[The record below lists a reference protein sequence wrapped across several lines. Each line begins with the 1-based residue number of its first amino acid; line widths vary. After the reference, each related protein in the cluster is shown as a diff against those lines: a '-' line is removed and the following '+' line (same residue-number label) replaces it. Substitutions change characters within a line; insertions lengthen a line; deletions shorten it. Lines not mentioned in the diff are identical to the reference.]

1 MRPRHKLTTGLTLAV
16 VMSIG
21 GWKAG
26 EAWRLAAERAECAS
40 TGELTPAPV
49 DTSPDLRL
57 VLNVPAYRLDVVES
71 GAVTRS
77 IPVAVGQ
84 PKYRTPLGHF
94 RIDYAVWNPSW
105 RPPDSEWARRERPKA
120 PGWSNP
126 VGRVKLHVTGL
137 VFLHGTPIEASLGTA
152 ASHACVRMS
161 NPDAIA
167 LARLVHAHAGPPI
180 PPTLLDELVADTART
195 RTLVLSRT
203 VPVDIEYGLAEV
215 RDADLVLYFDV
226 YRYAGT
232 RVPSTEAQGIEA
244 LRARRGD
251 TAAIRLARLHELA
264 RSARRATV
272 RLPLDSLFEPGGALP
287 QRPPLARARGADD
300 SGRTNIAGIICYETE
315 SCPRE

>member
-1 MRPRHKLTTGLTLAV
+1 MRARHKLTTGLTLAV

-26 EAWRLAAERAECAS
+26 NEWSLAKRERAECTS
-40 TGELTPAPV
+40 IGEPAPAPV

-57 VLNVPAYRLDVVES
+57 VMNVPAYRLDVLED

-84 PKYRTPLGHF
+84 PKFRTPLGHF
-94 RIDYAVWNPSW
+94 RIDYAVWNPWW
-105 RPPDSEWARRERPKA
+105 RPPASEWARKERPKA

-161 NPDAIA
+161 NADAIA
-167 LARLVHAHAGPPI
+167 LARVIHSHAGPPT
-180 PPTLLDELVADTART
+180 PPTLLDELIADTART

-203 VPVDIEYGLAEV
+203 VPVDIEYRLAEV
-215 RDADLVLYFDV
+215 RDADLVLYFDI

-232 RVPSTEAQGIEA
+232 RVPPTEEQGIQA
-244 LRARRGD
+244 LRQLRGD
-251 TAAIRLARLHELA
+251 TAAIRLARLRELA
-264 RSARRATV
+264 RAARRATV
-272 RLPLDSLFEPGGALP
+272 RLPLDSLFEPGAALP
-287 QRPPLARARGADD
+287 SGPPLARARAGDD
-300 SGRTNIAGIICYETE
+300 SARTLTSALTA
-315 SCPRE
+315 PRISP